1 VTAELVEVAEA
12 LTTVVTELQDINTI
26 QSHNLLVSYPDPAP
40 PFAVE
45 GPPAGRAR
53 AASRPCAGQVCWPAV
68 QLRGSASRS

>member
-1 VTAELVEVAEA
+1 MTAELVEVAEA

-26 QSHNLLVSYPDPAP
+26 QSHNLPDPAP

-53 AASRPCAGQVCWPAV
+53 AASRPCAGH
-68 QLRGSASRS
+68 RSAGRPCS